1 MPKSIDDA
9 LTDARVI
16 LNDSAGER
24 YTDAQLVSDFNN
36 AISQTKMLRPDVF
49 KLGEVLPEI
58 AVADLGLTPTPTD
71 FPLPE
76 IFYQSFV
83 YFLAGNAELRDD
95 EFAVD
100 GRAMTLLAAYRR
112 NLTGNIR

>member
-9 LTDARVI
+9 LLDARVI
-16 LNDSAGER
+16 LNDTAGDR
-24 YTDAQLVSDFNN
+24 YTDAQLVSDLNN
-36 AISQTKMLRPDVF
+36 AISMTKMLRPDVF
-49 KLGEVLPEI
+49 KLGEALPEFTT
-58 AVADLGLTPTPTD
+58 ADLGLGTPTD

-100 GRAMTLLAAYRR
+100 NRAMTLLTAYRR
-112 NLTGNIR
+112 NLTGNS

>member
-16 LNDSAGER
+16 LNDTAGDR
-24 YTDAQLVSDFNN
+24 YTDADLISDLNS
-36 AISQTKMLRPDVF
+36 AISMTKMIRPDAF
-49 KLGEVLPEI
+49 ILGEVLPEFT
-58 AVADLGLTPTPTD
+58 VADLGQVPATD

-76 IFYQSFV
+76 VFYQSFV
-83 YFLAGNAELRDD
+83 YYLAGNAELRDD

-100 GRAMTLLAAYRR
+100 NRAMTLLAAYRR
-112 NLTGNIR
+112 NLTGRP

>member
-9 LTDARVI
+9 LLDARVI
-16 LNDSAGER
+16 LNDAAGDR
-24 YTDAQLVSDFNN
+24 YTDDQLVSDLNN
-36 AISQTKMLRPDVF
+36 AISMTKMLRPDVF
-49 KLGEVLPEI
+49 ILGEPLPEFT
-58 AVADLGLTPTPTD
+58 AADLGVLPTPTD

-83 YFLAGNAELRDD
+83 YYLAGNAELRDD

-100 GRAMTLLAAYRR
+100 GRAMTLLSAYRR
-112 NLTGNIR
+112 NLTGNDR

>member
-1 MPKSIDDA
+1 MAKSIDQA
-9 LTDARVI
+9 LVDARVI
-16 LNDSAGER
+16 LNDSAGDR
-24 YTDAQLVSDFNN
+24 YTDAELVSDLNS
-36 AISQTKMLRPDVF
+36 AISMTKMLRPDVF
-49 KLGEVLPEI
+49 ILGEALPEFT
-58 AVADLGLTPTPTD
+58 VADLEQFPATD

-83 YFLAGNAELRDD
+83 YYLAGNAELRDD

-100 GRAMTLLAAYRR
+100 NRAMTLLTAYRR

>member
-16 LNDSAGER
+16 LSDTAGDR
-24 YTDAQLVSDFNN
+24 YTDADLISDLNS
-36 AISQTKMLRPDVF
+36 AISMTKMIRPDAF
-49 KLGEVLPEI
+49 ILGEVLPEFTT
-58 AVADLGLTPTPTD
+58 ADLGQVPATD

-83 YFLAGNAELRDD
+83 YYLAGNAELRDD

-100 GRAMTLLAAYRR
+100 NRAMTLLGAYRR
-112 NLTGNIR
+112 NLTGAA

>member
-16 LNDSAGER
+16 LNDQAGER
-24 YTDAQLVSDFNN
+24 YTDAQLVSDLNN
-36 AISQTKMLRPDVF
+36 AISMTKMLRPDAYV
-49 KLGEVLPEI
+49 LGEALPEYT
-58 AVADLGLTPTPTD
+58 VADLAQVPATD
-71 FPLPE
+71 FPMPE
-76 IFYQSFV
+76 VFYQSFV

-100 GRAMTLLAAYRR
+100 GRAMTLLSAYRR

>member
-16 LNDSAGER
+16 LNDAAGGR
-24 YTDAQLVSDFNN
+24 YTDAHLISDLNS
-36 AISQTKMLRPDVF
+36 AISMTKMIRPDAF
-49 KLGEVLPEI
+49 ILGEALPEFT
-58 AVADLGLTPTPTD
+58 VADLNQNPATD

-83 YFLAGNAELRDD
+83 YYLAGNAELRDD

-100 GRAMTLLAAYRR
+100 NRAMTLLAAYRR
-112 NLTGNIR
+112 NLTGAV

>member
-16 LNDSAGER
+16 LNDAAGDR
-24 YTDAQLVSDFNN
+24 YTDDDLVSDLNS
-36 AISQTKMLRPDVF
+36 AISMTKMLRPDTF
-49 KLGEVLPEI
+49 KLGEALPEFTT
-58 AVADLGLTPTPTD
+58 ADLEQIPATD

-83 YFLAGNAELRDD
+83 YYLAGNAELRDD

-100 GRAMTLLAAYRR
+100 NRAMTLLAAYRR
-112 NLTGNIR
+112 NLTGNL

>member
-1 MPKSIDDA
+1 MPKTVDNA

-16 LNDSAGER
+16 LKDTAGDR
-24 YTDAQLVSDFNN
+24 YTDEELVSDFNS
-36 AISQTKMLRPDVF
+36 AISMTKMLRPDVF
-49 KLGEVLPEI
+49 QLGEALPEI
-58 AVADLGLTPTPTD
+58 TVADLNQAPATD

-83 YFLAGNAELRDD
+83 YYLAGNAELRDD

-100 GRAMTLLAAYRR
+100 QRAMTLLAAYRR
-112 NLTGNIR
+112 NLSGST

>member
-9 LTDARVI
+9 LVDARVI
-16 LNDSAGER
+16 LNDEAGDR
-24 YTDAQLVSDFNN
+24 YTDADLISDMNS
-36 AISQTKMLRPDVF
+36 AIAMTKMIRPDVF
-49 KLGEVLPEI
+49 ILGEALPEFT
-58 AVADLGLTPTPTD
+58 VADLGQTPTPTD

-83 YFLAGNAELRDD
+83 YYLAGNAELRDD

-112 NLTGNIR
+112 NLTGSV

>member
-9 LTDARVI
+9 LTDTRVI
-16 LNDSAGER
+16 LNDSAGDR
-24 YTDAQLVSDFNN
+24 YTDDQLVSDFNN
-36 AISQTKMLRPDVF
+36 AISQTKLLRPDVF
-49 KLGEVLPEI
+49 KLGEALPEI
-58 AVADLGLTPTPTD
+58 AVADLGLDPATD

-76 IFYQSFV
+76 IFYQSFI
-83 YFLAGNAELRDD
+83 YYLAGNAELRDD

>member
-16 LNDSAGER
+16 LNDTAGDR
-24 YTDAQLVSDFNN
+24 YTDADLISDLNS
-36 AISQTKMLRPDVF
+36 AISMTKMLRPDVF
-49 KLGEVLPEI
+49 QLGEVLPEFT
-58 AVADLGLTPTPTD
+58 VADLGQVPATA
-71 FPLPE
+71 FPLPS

-83 YFLAGNAELRDD
+83 YYLAGNAELRDD

-100 GRAMTLLAAYRR
+100 NRAMTLLSAYRR
-112 NLTGNIR
+112 NLTGNL

>member
-16 LNDSAGER
+16 LNDSAGDR
-24 YTDAQLVSDFNN
+24 YTDAELISDLNS
-36 AISQTKMLRPDVF
+36 AISMTKMLRPDSFV
-49 KLGEVLPEI
+49 LGEALPEFT
-58 AVADLGLTPTPTD
+58 VADLQQVPATD

-76 IFYQSFV
+76 VFYQSFV
-83 YFLAGNAELRDD
+83 YYLAGNAELRDD

-100 GRAMTLLAAYRR
+100 NRAMTLLSAYRR
-112 NLTGNIR
+112 TLTGRP

>member
-1 MPKSIDDA
+1 MPKSIDQA
-9 LTDARVI
+9 LVDARVI
-16 LNDSAGER
+16 LNDTAGDR
-24 YTDAQLVSDFNN
+24 YTDADLISDMNS
-36 AISQTKMLRPDVF
+36 AISMTKMIRPDAFV
-49 KLGEVLPEI
+49 LGEALPEFT
-58 AVADLGLTPTPTD
+58 VADLGQVPETD

-83 YFLAGNAELRDD
+83 YYLAGNAELRDD

-112 NLTGNIR
+112 NLTGTV